1 MSSLLSFTFGG
12 QQVTAPSGFPSGG
25 ISDLQKYMN
34 NFLTIFIIA
43 GIFLLVIYIVWA
55 GIQWITSGGDK
66 QKISTARSRLTA
78 AVIGLIIILLAT
90 AIVNAVGYFF
100 KVNLLKLS

>member
-1 MSSLLSFTFGG
+1 MAFSFGG
-12 QQVTAPSGFPSGG
+12 QQVTVPSGFPSGG
-25 ISDLQKYMN
+25 LSTLQTFMN

-55 GIQWITSGGDK
+55 GLQWISSGGDK
-66 QKISTARSRLTA
+66 QKVATARNRLTA
-78 AVIGLIIILLAT
+78 AVIGLILILLAT